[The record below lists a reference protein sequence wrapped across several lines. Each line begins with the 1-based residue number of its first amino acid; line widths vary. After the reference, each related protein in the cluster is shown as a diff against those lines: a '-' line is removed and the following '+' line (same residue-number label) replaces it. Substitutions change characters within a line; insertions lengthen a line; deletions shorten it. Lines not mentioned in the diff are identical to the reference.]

1 MTTNW
6 VRAAA
11 FILAA
16 GLCLSWITQLA
27 AQVGYCLAASALA
40 LAWLAHRW
48 RRRRDVVITAPW
60 AILALTAGWMLT
72 QRLTNLASDPEAAAV
87 ETAVWSAGALLSLA
101 TMNELDVAR
110 TLSGPLRAAGLAA
123 GLISLWA
130 LLQGPSSAGK
140 VLWLFEGSAQAER
153 VWGPF
158 VYHNKL
164 AQFAE
169 LLLPVTLCLW
179 ATESRRRWAW
189 LAAAAGL
196 AAATVAAASRAG
208 VALLMLEF
216 PVCALLLAW
225 RRVISWRQGVLLPAK
240 LALVVAAVVMVA
252 GWEPL
257 AARVNVQQMMSDRR
271 FDLNA
276 SSWEMAKAHLP
287 WGAGYG
293 SWPAVYPEFARF
305 DDGRYANQAHNDW
318 LQWLCEGGLPGLA
331 LMALFAALLVVPLL
345 RSVWG
350 VGVLFVLTH
359 AVVDYPFH
367 QSAPLAVLVM
377 VVAVAAHRDGGRWL
391 CRSGGGQY
399 APSPLSTTFTVLPRM

>member
-1 MTTNW
+1 M
-6 VRAAA
+6 
-11 FILAA
+11 
-16 GLCLSWITQLA
+16 
-27 AQVGYCLAASALA
+27 
-40 LAWLAHRW
+40 
-48 RRRRDVVITAPW
+48 ITAPW

-252 GWEPL
+252 G
-257 AARVNVQQMMSDRR
+257 
-271 FDLNA
+271 
-276 SSWEMAKAHLP
+276 
-287 WGAGYG
+287 
-293 SWPAVYPEFARF
+293 
-305 DDGRYANQAHNDW
+305 
-318 LQWLCEGGLPGLA
+318 
-331 LMALFAALLVVPLL
+331 
-345 RSVWG
+345 
-350 VGVLFVLTH
+350 
-359 AVVDYPFH
+359 
-367 QSAPLAVLVM
+367 
-377 VVAVAAHRDGGRWL
+377 
-391 CRSGGGQY
+391 
-399 APSPLSTTFTVLPRM
+399 